1 MYPMYPYIGKKKICR
16 ELPIAFPHQHQQSQ
30 PGLEYLMDPKPIFDN
45 PNRKGSNKLLGKVA
59 IVTGGDS
66 GIGRSV
72 AVQFAKEG
80 ADIAIIYFDEVED
93 AEFTKNY
100 IRKMGR
106 KCITIKT
113 DLRQKENS
121 QYAINCVMNTYH
133 KIDILVNNIAVQ
145 FLQDSILN
153 ITEEQLLLT
162 YQTNVFSY
170 FYMIQATLPY
180 LKEHSSIINTT
191 SVTAYQGNK
200 KLIDYSS
207 TKGAI
212 VTLTRSLALSLAD
225 KKIRVNGVAPG
236 PIWTPLIPAS
246 YTGKEVETFGTYT
259 SKTPLMRAGQPF
271 EVSPCYV
278 FLASDDSRYMTGQIL
293 HPNGGIITGS

>member
-1 MYPMYPYIGKKKICR
+1 MYPMYPYIGKKKICK
-16 ELPIAFPHQHQQSQ
+16 EFPVVFPNQHQSSQ
-30 PGLEYLMDPKPIFDN
+30 PGLEYLMEPKPIFDN
-45 PNRKGSNKLLGKVA
+45 PDQKGSNKLLGKVA
-59 IVTGGDS
+59 IITGGDS
-66 GIGRSV
+66 GIGRSI

-80 ADIAIIYFDEVED
+80 ADIAIVYFDEVED

-121 QYAINCVMNTYH
+121 QYVVNCVINTYH

-200 KLIDYSS
+200 ELIDYSS

-212 VTLTRSLALSLAD
+212 VSLTRSLALSLAE

-246 YTGKEVETFGTYT
+246 YTGKEVETFGSYT

-271 EVSPCYV
+271 EISPCYV
-278 FLASDDSRYMTGQIL
+278 FLASDDSRYMTGQTL

>member
-45 PNRKGSNKLLGKVA
+45 PNQKGSNKLLGKVA

-80 ADIAIIYFDEVED
+80 ADIAIVYFDEVED

-121 QYAINCVMNTYH
+121 QYAI
-133 KIDILVNNIAVQ
+133 
-145 FLQDSILN
+145 
-153 ITEEQLLLT
+153 
-162 YQTNVFSY
+162 
-170 FYMIQATLPY
+170 
-180 LKEHSSIINTT
+180 
-191 SVTAYQGNK
+191 
-200 KLIDYSS
+200 
-207 TKGAI
+207 
-212 VTLTRSLALSLAD
+212 
-225 KKIRVNGVAPG
+225 
-236 PIWTPLIPAS
+236 
-246 YTGKEVETFGTYT
+246 
-259 SKTPLMRAGQPF
+259 
-271 EVSPCYV
+271 
-278 FLASDDSRYMTGQIL
+278 
-293 HPNGGIITGS
+293 

>member
-1 MYPMYPYIGKKKICR
+1 MYPMYPYVGKKKICK
-16 ELPIAFPHQHQQSQ
+16 EIPIAFPTNHQDSQ
-30 PGLEYLMDPKPIFDN
+30 PGIEYLMDPKPIFDN
-45 PNRKGSNKLLGKVA
+45 PNQRGSNKLLGKVA
-59 IVTGGDS
+59 IITGGDS

-80 ADIAIIYFDEVED
+80 ADIAIVYFDEIED

-113 DLRQKENS
+113 DLRKKENS
-121 QYAINCVMNTYH
+121 QYVVNCVINTYH
-133 KIDILVNNIAVQ
+133 RIDILVNNIAVQ

-180 LKEHSSIINTT
+180 LKEHSTIINTT

-212 VTLTRSLALSLAD
+212 VTLTRSLALSLAE

-246 YTGKEVETFGTYT
+246 YSAKEVEIFGTYT

>member
-1 MYPMYPYIGKKKICR
+1 MYPMYPYVGKKKICK
-16 ELPIAFPHQHQQSQ
+16 EIPIAFPTKHQDSQ
-30 PGLEYLMDPKPIFDN
+30 HGIEYLMDPKPIFDN
-45 PNRKGSNKLLGKVA
+45 PNQRGSNKLLGKVA
-59 IVTGGDS
+59 IITGGDS

-80 ADIAIIYFDEVED
+80 ADIAIVYFDEIED

-113 DLRQKENS
+113 DLRKKENS
-121 QYAINCVMNTYH
+121 QYVVNCVINTYH
-133 KIDILVNNIAVQ
+133 RIDILVNNIAVQ

-180 LKEHSSIINTT
+180 LKEHSTIINTT

-212 VTLTRSLALSLAD
+212 VTLTRSLALSLAE

-246 YTGKEVETFGTYT
+246 YSAKEVESFGTYT